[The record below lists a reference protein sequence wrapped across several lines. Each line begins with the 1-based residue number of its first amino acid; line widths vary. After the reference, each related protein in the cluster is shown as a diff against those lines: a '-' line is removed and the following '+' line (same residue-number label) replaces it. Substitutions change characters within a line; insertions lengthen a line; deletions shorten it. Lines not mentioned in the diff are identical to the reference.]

1 MYLNILTSKLG
12 FKVELYDSA
21 RRTLYADFSI
31 GVKNSSIE
39 RYYFCNYYLTPMSF
53 RFWSRYVVGLTYIW
67 FKTHHG
73 KGFFVDE
80 DFEFM

>member
-1 MYLNILTSKLG
+1 MYLKILTSKLG

-31 GVKNSSIE
+31 GVKNSSID
-39 RYYFCNYYLTPMSF
+39 RYYFCNYSLTSMSF
-53 RFWSRYVVGLTYIW
+53 HFWCRYVVGFTYIW
-67 FKTHHG
+67 LKTHHG

-80 DFEFM
+80 DFEFR